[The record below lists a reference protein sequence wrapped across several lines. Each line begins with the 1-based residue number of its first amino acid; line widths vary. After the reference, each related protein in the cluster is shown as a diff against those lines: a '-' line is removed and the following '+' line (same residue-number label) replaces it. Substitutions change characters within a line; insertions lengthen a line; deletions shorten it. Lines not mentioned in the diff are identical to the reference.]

1 MRAET
6 YVNLYSLSVG
16 HFNDVLDRYPV
27 MRRTME
33 SVAAERLT
41 KIGQNPSIVSSRA
54 DLEEDQKLVNEL
66 VMESTPV
73 VTSASEDEDKD
84 SDDSSESSKS
94 SRRKKKFKFDFTGK
108 LHKITEERKSK
119 SRESLKDAIDGD
131 AKSRMRKAPSG
142 SNLFGLRVPKLQ
154 LKHRS
159 GSVGANLN
167 SLASVQESSLESC
180 RRPSFLNTK
189 FFKSG
194 KSREKTRSTGDD
206 SLSSEGPGSLKQYLN
221 VPMYCKS
228 KSKSI
233 EDSLSSVC
241 DNVSANETKL
251 TPAKSNIPST
261 VASSTGL
268 STVHFN
274 LDDTVLEQ
282 TNEQLPSSPKASTSK
297 NILTENKNP
306 SPPPKPDH
314 LAIDIEDCDTI
325 SDNSFL

>member
-6 YVNLYSLSVG
+6 YVNLYSLSVE

-108 LHKITEERKSK
+108 LHRITEERKSK

-131 AKSRMRKAPSG
+131 HKGRMRKAPSG

-189 FFKSG
+189 FFRSG
-194 KSREKTRSTGDD
+194 KSREKTRSIGDD
-206 SLSSEGPGSLKQYLN
+206 SPSSEGQGSLKQYLN

-228 KSKSI
+228 KSKST

-251 TPAKSNIPST
+251 TPTKSNIPST
-261 VASSTGL
+261 VASIGL

-282 TNEQLPSSPKASTSK
+282 ANEQLLSPKASTSK

-306 SPPPKPDH
+306 STPPKPDH